1 MMAKRRPIIRPDA
14 AREPVLFPAAD
25 GQTALAPSPPA
36 TPDGQRER
44 LRPVLVPR
52 PAFYRAVKSSL
63 TPLIR
68 PQTLEDPGISA
79 VLVGS
84 SILHGLLLVV
94 ALMTASRHRP
104 QGNPYAPEAQP
115 VEMMFTA
122 PPSRSGLAGPQ
133 SPDQAGGD
141 SAETDKQASNNQQDA
156 QSAESTPSPAAPTP
170 ETPTAPPLPQQRSAE
185 LPTPTQQ
192 SAPVNPAPA
201 PSGQSKT
208 ANTRP
213 SHITRHP
220 VSTRPRHTSP
230 FDSPM
235 DLSFDEAPA
244 PPRARHGR
252 SGGAGAPIDMSIGPL
267 VRDGQ
272 INAPY
277 STRTTIRGVSE
288 DYEGE
293 IDRWI
298 RAHMYYPEDAARNG
312 EDGPSSVHVVL
323 DRFGNVKAVRLT
335 GQSGSY
341 SLDAATTGMFRGAQL
356 PPVPPD
362 MKGDHFDIDLTINY
376 ILIRH

>member
-1 MMAKRRPIIRPDA
+1 MRPDI
-14 AREPVLFPAAD
+14 AREPLLYAPPSAAQDPRAPRPA
-25 GQTALAPSPPA
+25 
-36 TPDGQRER
+36 PDDNRREG
-44 LRPVLVPR
+44 LRPVPVAQP
-52 PAFYRAVKSSL
+52 PFYRRVKGA
-63 TPLIR
+63 TIPLIR
-68 PQTLEDPGISA
+68 PQTLEDPGISS

-84 SILHGLLLVV
+84 TILHSALLAA
-94 ALMTASRHRP
+94 ALMAAAHHKQ
-104 QGNPYAPEAQP
+104 QGSQYAPDAQP

-133 SPDQAGGD
+133 STDQAGGD
-141 SAETDKQASNNQQDA
+141 SAQTDKQASNNTQDA

-170 ETPTAPPLPQQRSAE
+170 ETPAAPPLPTERSAE
-185 LPTPTQQ
+185 LPTPT
-192 SAPVNPAPA
+192 APTTPVTPAPA
-201 PSGQSKT
+201 PSGK
-208 ANTRP
+208 AKAPNTKP
-213 SHITRHP
+213 THVTRRP

-235 DLSFDEAPA
+235 DLSFDQAPA
-244 PPRARHGR
+244 PPRARRGR
-252 SGGAGAPIDMSIGPL
+252 SGGAGAPIDLSVGPL
-267 VRDGQ
+267 VKDGQ

-298 RAHMYYPEDAARNG
+298 RSHMYYPEDAARNG

-323 DRFGNVKAVRLT
+323 DRSGHVKAVRLT

-341 SLDAATTGMFRGAQL
+341 SLDAATTGMFRNAQL

-376 ILIRH
+376 ILIRR